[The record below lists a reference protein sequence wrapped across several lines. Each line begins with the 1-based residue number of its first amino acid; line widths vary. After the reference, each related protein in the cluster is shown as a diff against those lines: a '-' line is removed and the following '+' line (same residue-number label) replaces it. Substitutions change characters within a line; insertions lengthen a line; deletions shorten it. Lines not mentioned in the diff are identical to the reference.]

1 MSEEKG
7 IRLEFAQFGHFDSFE
22 VIRSLTSMIGLAD
35 HELPAPIATGLK
47 TMYYVDNNVVEGLT
61 YYYKVCVRRGNL
73 SFMSS
78 EISCLASHLWSPI
91 YLESDVWLDVADY
104 STVVHTNNRVSLLKD
119 KSGNQRHVAQNVE
132 ANKPLYV
139 ADSKCIRSDGT
150 TLQNLTGSFN
160 DLEEIARNEYS
171 YFIVATPRKIS
182 GGVPAQG
189 NSGVAFFEQS
199 YLVSAFLSI
208 ESTNSN
214 WIAPTVS
221 ITADAIA
228 LTETRAN
235 YAPFNISRAHNIG
248 KNKLMVSILRTPTLL
263 QSGINGVYQAGAHS
277 SQQVGGRN
285 FSVLTQYTQNGRSIG
300 DLHEVIIVRKAIDFA
315 TRQKLEGYL
324 AHKWGLLDLLAPE
337 HPYKVNLPY
346 R

>member
-1 MSEEKG
+1 MAG

-22 VIRSLTSMIGLAD
+22 VIRSFTSMVGIAD
-35 HELPAPIATGLK
+35 HELPEPIVTGLK
-47 TMYYVDNNVVEGLT
+47 IMYYIDNSVIEGLT
-61 YYYKVCVRRGNL
+61 YYYKVRVLRNGS
-73 SFMSS
+73 SFVSG

-91 YLESDVWLDVADY
+91 YLESDVWLDVADN
-104 STVVHTNNRVSLLKD
+104 STVVHTNNKVSLLKD
-119 KSGNQRHVAQNVE
+119 KSGNQRDVVQNVE

-189 NSGVAFFEQS
+189 NSGVAFYEQS
-199 YLVSAFLSI
+199 YLVSVFLSI
-208 ESTNSN
+208 EATNPN
-214 WIAPTVS
+214 WISPTIS

-228 LTETRAN
+228 LTETGAN

-263 QSGINGVYQAGAHS
+263 QSGINGVYQNGAHS
-277 SQQVGGRN
+277 SQQVVGSK
-285 FSVLTQYTQNGRSIG
+285 FSVLSQYTQNGRSIG
-300 DLHEVIIVRKAIDFA
+300 DLHEVIIVRKGIDVA

-324 AHKWGLLDLLAPE
+324 AHKWGLLDLLASE
-337 HPYKVNLPY
+337 HPYKVNPPY